1 MAHVSTVQVNN
12 QVYTYDQLQTMMA
25 NGTLDVNSIKDVSV
39 FNQSNDQ
46 AAVKDGKDDGKVGF
60 FEGLGSVLK
69 GAVKGVVNGI
79 KGMFTDE
86 NGKFSLGKTLK
97 SAAMIGACFIPGVG
111 PVIAA
116 GMCAYGAV
124 KGGVGLA
131 KGISAAA
138 NATTDAEKH
147 AALESC
153 GANGV
158 AVAASVAGLKGS
170 VNQIAT
176 NAANAAGVKLATA
189 GKTTLRADL
198 GTIAKS
204 VKTANA
210 NAGATTL
217 TSKLGNT
224 ANTLTGNYYSSA
236 WSSASG
242 STLSK
247 VGQVAKQTTV
257 DTAANISSI
266 APKLGKKSGKTT
278 GAEATPKKTG
288 KVKAG
293 IDKKVETFKTNH
305 PTTTKYYNAAKGK
318 VNTFKSEVAAS
329 EGSLDIISR
338 GTALKSV
345 YAKTS
350 ADEAEKMTNN
360 IANTYTTYANA
371 TIQTGREFDL
381 EDYQVYSF

>member
-111 PVIAA
+111 PVVAA

-170 VNQIAT
+170 VSQIARNAGVSGAAT
-176 NAANAAGVKLATA
+176 NGIAKNIAKTAGKVKGSYVNATKIHGGTATAGVKAA
-189 GKTTLRADL
+189 
-198 GTIAKS
+198 
-204 VKTANA
+204 AN
-210 NAGATTL
+210 
-217 TSKLGNT
+217 K
-224 ANTLTGNYYSSA
+224 LTGNYYRGLGWQDAISKGVYGTGKNISTTASA
-236 WSSASG
+236 IANHTPKVVKGIAKGGEKLVKGTGKAVTAPIKKAGSNFVPKSIKNGYNSAKATVQTKANTFANNVHNASG
-242 STLSK
+242 KYGL
-247 VGQVAKQTTV
+247 
-257 DTAANISSI
+257 N
-266 APKLGKKSGKTT
+266 
-278 GAEATPKKTG
+278 
-288 KVKAG
+288 
-293 IDKKVETFKTNH
+293 
-305 PTTTKYYNAAKGK
+305 TK
-318 VNTFKSEVAAS
+318 
-329 EGSLDIISR
+329 
-338 GTALKSV
+338 TALKVGVASGI
-345 YAKTS
+345 T
-350 ADEAEKMTNN
+350 DEAEKMTNN